1 MHLVPMPPAIMKS
14 EAGFTLIEAL
24 VVVGLVAVMAGATV
38 PAVAGG
44 LARYSLTNA
53 AQQVASTVRAAR
65 FHAVGT
71 NRNVRIV
78 IDAATGD
85 YHREALD
92 PVDGWVRITRTGER
106 DDAGAETFSIGDGIS
121 FAGGAPVNVEF
132 DTQGRLAGGAALTI
146 TVTNG
151 NEAQNRSVVISARG
165 RTTID

>member
-1 MHLVPMPPAIMKS
+1 MHLVSMPPAIMRA

-24 VVVGLVAVMAGATV
+24 VVVGLVAVMAAATV

-53 AQQVASTVRAAR
+53 GQQVASTLRAAR

-78 IDAATGD
+78 IDVATGN
-85 YHREALD
+85 YHREAF
-92 PVDGWVRITRTGER
+92 VGGAWVRITRAGEL
-106 DDAGAETFSIGDGIS
+106 DGAGSETFTLPNGTTFG
-121 FAGGAPVNVEF
+121 AGTPANVEF
-132 DTQGRLAGGAALTI
+132 DTQGRLAGGAALTV

-151 NEAQNRSVVISARG
+151 NGGDDRSVVISARG
-165 RTTID
+165 RTTIE